1 MVVGEFTQ
9 ETDLVVIGGGPGGYS
24 AAFRAAE
31 LGIETIIVDTKGALG
46 GVCLHHGCIPSKT
59 MLSISET
66 VRLAER
72 AAKFGVHFDKPRVD
86 LGKIR
91 QWMSQTID
99 TLASG
104 LGNIAKK
111 RGVEVLKGKARF
123 EDQRQLSIHNG
134 SGSRIRFKRAV
145 IATGASPLPPTGGW
159 LDSPRMMDAA
169 AALEFDEIPATLLVI
184 GGGYIALELASVY
197 AALGSTVTL
206 AAQFDRLLPEADPDL
221 VRPLAKCLGEL
232 LENVRLNA
240 PITDLR
246 EVDTGIEA
254 IFQSTDAP
262 SSAVFER
269 VLVAIGHRPNT
280 ASLDLAKA
288 RVEVD
293 DAGYVRIN
301 DQLRSSNARILAVGD
316 VTGEPLLADKA
327 IHQGRVAAEVV
338 AGWGSIFDPRAVPFV
353 VFTDPQVAWC
363 GLTETQAAEQG
374 IAHKTVRIPWGASG
388 RAVSLGRCDGMTKLV
403 YDPATK
409 LVLGIGIVGAGA
421 AEMIAHGVLAVE
433 MGAVTADLALSIHP
447 HPTMSELISEAAA
460 QVEATGPTEPS

>member
-31 LGIETIIVDTKGALG
+31 LGIETIIVDATGALG

-66 VRLAER
+66 LRLAER

-86 LGKIR
+86 LGEIR

-99 TLASG
+99 SLASG
-104 LGNIAKK
+104 LGNIARK

-145 IATGASPLPPTGGW
+145 IASGASSLPPAGGW
-159 LDSPRMMDAA
+159 FDSPRMMDAT
-169 AALEFDEIPATLLVI
+169 AALELDEIPATLLVI

-197 AALGSTVTL
+197 AALGSKVTL
-206 AAQFDRLLPEADPDL
+206 ATQFDRLLPEADPDV
-221 VRPLAKCLGEL
+221 VRPLARRLGEIL
-232 LENVRLNA
+232 KSVRLNA

-254 IFQSTDAP
+254 TFQSADAP

-280 ASLDLAKA
+280 AALDLAQV

-293 DAGYVRIN
+293 DAGYVRID

-327 IHQGRVAAEVV
+327 IQQGRIAAEVV
-338 AGWGSIFDPRAVPFV
+338 AGWGSVFDPRAIPFV

-363 GLTETQAAEQG
+363 GLTETQAADQG
-374 IAHKTVRIPWGASG
+374 IAHETVTIPWGASG
-388 RAVSLGRCDGMTKLV
+388 RAVSLGRSDGMTKLV
-403 YDPATK
+403 YDPDTK
-409 LVLGIGIVGAGA
+409 LVLGVGIVGAGA

-433 MGAVTADLALSIHP
+433 MGAVTADLALSVHP
-447 HPTMSELISEAAA
+447 HPTMSELIGEAAA
-460 QVEATGPTEPS
+460 RVEAAPPTEPS

>member
-31 LGIETIIVDTKGALG
+31 LGIETIIVDAMGALG

-59 MLSISET
+59 MLSIGET
-66 VRLAER
+66 IRLAEH
-72 AAKFGVHFDKPRVD
+72 AGNFGVHFDKPSVD
-86 LGKIR
+86 LGEIR
-91 QWMSQTID
+91 QWMSQTIG
-99 TLASG
+99 TLTGG
-104 LGNIAKK
+104 LATIAKK
-111 RGVEVLKGKARF
+111 RGVEILKGKARF

-145 IATGASPLPPTGGW
+145 IATGASPLPPAGGW
-159 LDSPRMMDAA
+159 LGSPRMMDAA
-169 AALEFDEIPATLLVI
+169 AALKFDEIPATLLVI
-184 GGGYIALELASVY
+184 GEGYIALELASVY
-197 AALGSTVTL
+197 AALGSKVTL
-206 AAQFDRLLPEADPDL
+206 ATQSDRLLPEADADL
-221 VRPLAKCLGEL
+221 VGPLAMRLGEI

-246 EVDTGIEA
+246 EVDTGIKA
-254 IFQSTDAP
+254 TFQGAEAP

-280 ASLDLAKA
+280 AALDLAKA

-301 DQLRSSNARILAVGD
+301 DQLRSSNMRIFAVGD

-327 IHQGRVAAEVV
+327 LHQGRVAAEVV
-338 AGWGSIFDPRAVPFV
+338 AGWGSVFDPRAVPFV

-363 GLTETQAAEQG
+363 GLTETQAADQG
-374 IAHKTVRIPWGASG
+374 IAHETVRICWGPSG
-388 RAVSLGRCDGMTKLV
+388 RAVSLGRSDGMTKLV
-403 YDPATK
+403 YDPDTK
-409 LVLGIGIVGAGA
+409 LVLGVGIVGAGA

-447 HPTMSELISEAAA
+447 HPTMGELIGEAAA
-460 QVEATGPTEPS
+460 QVEATPPPEPL

>member
-1 MVVGEFTQ
+1 
-9 ETDLVVIGGGPGGYS
+9 
-24 AAFRAAE
+24 
-31 LGIETIIVDTKGALG
+31 
-46 GVCLHHGCIPSKT
+46 
-59 MLSISET
+59 
-66 VRLAER
+66 
-72 AAKFGVHFDKPRVD
+72 
-86 LGKIR
+86 
-91 QWMSQTID
+91 
-99 TLASG
+99 
-104 LGNIAKK
+104 
-111 RGVEVLKGKARF
+111 
-123 EDQRQLSIHNG
+123 
-134 SGSRIRFKRAV
+134 
-145 IATGASPLPPTGGW
+145 
-159 LDSPRMMDAA
+159 MMDAA
-169 AALEFDEIPATLLVI
+169 AALKFDEIPATLLVI

-197 AALGSTVTL
+197 AALGGTVTL
-206 AAQFDRLLPEADPDL
+206 ATQFDRLLPEADPDL
-221 VRPLAKCLGEL
+221 VRPLATRLDEI
-232 LENVRLNA
+232 LEDVRLNA
-240 PITDLR
+240 PITGLR

-254 IFQSTDAP
+254 TFQSAEAP

-269 VLVAIGHRPNT
+269 VLVAIGHCPNT
-280 ASLDLAKA
+280 AALDLAKA

-327 IHQGRVAAEVV
+327 IHQGRVAAEVA
-338 AGWGSIFDPRAVPFV
+338 AGWGSVFDPRAVPFV

-363 GLTETQAAEQG
+363 GLTETQAADQG

-460 QVEATGPTEPS
+460 QVEATRPPEPS

>member
-31 LGIETIIVDTKGALG
+31 LGIETIIVDATGALG

-66 VRLAER
+66 LRLAER

-86 LGKIR
+86 LGEIR

-104 LGNIAKK
+104 LGNIARK

-145 IATGASPLPPTGGW
+145 IASGASSLPPAGGW
-159 LDSPRMMDAA
+159 LDSPRMMDAT
-169 AALEFDEIPATLLVI
+169 AALELDEIPATLLVI

-197 AALGSTVTL
+197 AALGSKVTL
-206 AAQFDRLLPEADPDL
+206 ATQFDRLLPEADPDV
-221 VRPLAKCLGEL
+221 VRPLARRLGEI

-254 IFQSTDAP
+254 TFQSADAP

-280 ASLDLAKA
+280 AALDLAQV

-293 DAGYVRIN
+293 DAGYVRID

-327 IHQGRVAAEVV
+327 IHQGRIAAEVV
-338 AGWGSIFDPRAVPFV
+338 AGWGSVFDPRAIPFV

-363 GLTETQAAEQG
+363 GLTETQAADQG
-374 IAHKTVRIPWGASG
+374 IAHETVTIPWGASG
-388 RAVSLGRCDGMTKLV
+388 RAVSLGRSDGMTKLV
-403 YDPATK
+403 YDPDTK
-409 LVLGIGIVGAGA
+409 LVLGVGIVGAGA

-433 MGAVTADLALSIHP
+433 MGAVTADLALSVHP
-447 HPTMSELISEAAA
+447 HPTMSELIGEAAA
-460 QVEATGPTEPS
+460 RVEATPPTEPP